1 MEADGVSDPGSDV
14 PGIPA
19 HNITKLNIKEVE
31 VEKIARRR
39 RNVQKAMMAEATI
52 EVENAIPG
60 DIPLRF
66 TIPPL
71 SFDILVGGCVETDA
85 HIMVATS
92 SSEAIYIEPKKV
104 IVVNANSLVKE
115 LPDSFTKPCPDTEL
129 SPLDTI
135 LGDYIQGKNATL
147 YVRGAENPHP
157 DTPEFIA
164 NFLKDINV
172 PIPVTGHSFGNI
184 VKDFDIKD
192 VHFGMPDPFA
202 DPKSPKANP
211 RISGTI
217 MALAALPK
225 EANFN
230 IDVNRIRATADVF
243 YKGKK
248 MGVLE
253 LKEWQKAKSKRIDAT
268 EKEDAMLMVSSKIK
282 DAPLKITDQD
292 VFSDVIEKLL
302 YGKEVMLDVKALVD
316 IEVATVLGAITTR
329 NVPGYVQQE
338 LQIEES

>member
-1 MEADGVSDPGSDV
+1 MKLKADAMYTIGRDV

-19 HNITKLNIKEVE
+19 RNITKLNIKEVE
-31 VEKIARRR
+31 VGKNARRR

-52 EVENAIPG
+52 EVENNIPD
-60 DIPLRF
+60 DIPLSF

-71 SFDILVGGCVETDA
+71 SFDILVDGCAETDA

-92 SSEAIYIEPKKV
+92 SSEAINIEPQKAFE
-104 IVVNANSLVKE
+104 VNANSLIRE
-115 LPDSFTKPCPDTEL
+115 LPESFTEPCPNTEL

-135 LGDYIQGKNATL
+135 LADYIQGKNATL
-147 YVRGAENPHP
+147 YVRGARSPHP

-164 NFLKDINV
+164 NFLKDITV
-172 PIPVTGHSFGNI
+172 PIPVTGHSFVDV

-202 DPKSPKANP
+202 DPKSPESNP

-217 MALAALPK
+217 MTLVALPK
-225 EANFN
+225 EANFS

-243 YKGKK
+243 HKGKK

-253 LKEWQKAKSKRIDAT
+253 LKEWQKAKAERIDGT
-268 EKEDAMLMVSSKIK
+268 KEENAMLMVSSKVK
-282 DAPLKITDQD
+282 NAPLKITDQD

-302 YGKEVMLDVKALVD
+302 YGKEVMLGVKALVD
-316 IEVATVLGAITTR
+316 MEIATVLGALTVK
-329 NVPGYVQQE
+329 NVPG
-338 LQIEES
+338 